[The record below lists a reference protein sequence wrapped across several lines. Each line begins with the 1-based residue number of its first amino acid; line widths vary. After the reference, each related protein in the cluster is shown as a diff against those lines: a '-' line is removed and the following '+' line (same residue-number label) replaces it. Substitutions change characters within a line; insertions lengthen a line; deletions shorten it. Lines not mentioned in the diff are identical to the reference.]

1 MCSEFYPQLISFLF
15 FWICGEERKYAMM
28 LGLAVLGDKIFV
40 FSNFPTLMKSL
51 EVELVVFAFVFGQCS
66 W

>member
-1 MCSEFYPQLISFLF
+1 
-15 FWICGEERKYAMM
+15 MM
-28 LGLAVLGDKIFV
+28 LGLVVLGDKTFV
-40 FSNFPTLMKSL
+40 FSTFPTLMRSL